1 MSEDFHIVSLK
12 RRTMVYKSSGLL
24 PLLLIS
30 FSMEPHLCLLSWTL
44 IEVISEQ
51 GCVWEGGFI
60 SGKRKKFGVI
70 KHGMTWVKSSNI
82 SMEPFDGLGDFTLLR
97 C

>member
-1 MSEDFHIVSLK
+1 MSEDFHILSLK

-44 IEVISEQ
+44 VELVSEQ
-51 GCVWEGGFI
+51 GCIWKGGFI
-60 SGKRKKFGVI
+60 SGKRKKFGVK
-70 KHGMTWVKSSNI
+70 KHGMTSVKGSNI
-82 SMEPFDGLGDFTLLR
+82 SMESFDGLGDFTLLR